1 MFKLTVSNVNS
12 CSMLIDSTQCLKE
25 FENCQHIGLII
36 ASSALND
43 FNFYN
48 NLGIE
53 IDSTLHGTL
62 SLQMFARKLI
72 SSISALQQLSD
83 PFLHDPCSVSTIPT
97 LLFVYVSDVHSCIA
111 KQTNI
116 GDLFVFNAITAYMQ
130 KSQQYSGSLLWNRLP
145 QHIRNAT
152 NLNIF
157 KRLCKSWL
165 LSQCERK

>member
-12 CSMLIDSTQCLKE
+12 CSMLIDSSQCFKE

-72 SSISALQQLSD
+72 SSISALQQLGD

-97 LLFVYVSDVHSCIA
+97 LSVTLIIAYPFGVIPQTKIYPNTQFPNWAAGIICNDFDHNHS
-111 KQTNI
+111 
-116 GDLFVFNAITAYMQ
+116 GITCTM
-130 KSQQYSGSLLWNRLP
+130 
-145 QHIRNAT
+145 
-152 NLNIF
+152 
-157 KRLCKSWL
+157 SWFTG
-165 LSQCERK
+165 CP